1 MRNFLLIAKR
11 EYLQQVRG
19 RAFKLSTVLLPLG
32 ILAMLSATYFTG
44 RNARGDRHIVI
55 AADSAP
61 LAEDMRRQLI
71 ENNNTKGA
79 DRNTIYTVDLI
90 APATEADFAS
100 LPLLIRNKSVD
111 GAMSIRHSQEGAPAA
126 SYTSQSSLD
135 FGTSG
140 YLKYVLN
147 RSLMRQRL
155 GISGLKPAEAEALMK
170 EVPVETLEIDK
181 QGKSAKSTGMAAFT
195 KAMVMAFML
204 TMPILLYGMDMARSI
219 IEEKSSRIFEVML
232 AVCSPNDLLTGKLLG
247 VGAVGLTQVAIW
259 VGATALLTGSA
270 LAAPLM
276 SGNFSLHFS
285 VLEAVLF
292 PLYYVLGFFLYSSLF
307 SGFASTCET
316 AQELQMFMP
325 IAIVPV
331 WLSFA
336 ILPFLL
342 NNPDSVWARVLSLIP
357 FTSPFVMLPRV
368 GLEAVPLWEIG
379 VSIGLLGLS
388 IWATLWLSSRLYRVG
403 ILMYGK
409 RATLPEIVRWIRY
422 S

>member
-44 RNARGDRHIVI
+44 RNAHGDRHIAI
-55 AADSAP
+55 ASDSAA
-61 LAEDMRRQLI
+61 LAEDMRRQLLDDKSAHYI
-71 ENNNTKGA
+71 
-79 DRNTIYTVDLI
+79 VDI
-90 APATEADFAS
+90 VAPATEADLAA
-100 LPLLIRNKSVD
+100 LRLQIRSKSVD
-111 GAMSIRHSQEGAPAA
+111 GVMSIDHSINGAPIAT
-126 SYTSQSSLD
+126 YTEQSVLD
-135 FGTSG
+135 YGTSG
-140 YLKYVLN
+140 HLKYVLN
-147 RSLMRQRL
+147 RSLLQQRL
-155 GISGLKPAEAEALMK
+155 AISGLKPAEAEALMK

-181 QGKSAKSTGMAAFT
+181 QGKAAKSTGMAGFT

-232 AVCSPNDLLTGKLLG
+232 AVCSPEDLLTGKLLG

-270 LAAPLM
+270 LAAPLL
-276 SGNFSLHFS
+276 SGNFSIHFS
-285 VLEAVLF
+285 VMEAILF

-325 IAIVPV
+325 AAIVPV
-331 WLSFA
+331 WVSFA
-336 ILPFLL
+336 VLPFLL
-342 NNPDSVWARVLSLIP
+342 NNPDSVWAKVLSFIP

-368 GLEAVPLWEIG
+368 GLEAVPFWELG
-379 VSIGLLGLS
+379 VSVGLLVLS
-388 IWATLWLSSRLYRVG
+388 IWGTLWLSSRLYRVG

>member
-19 RAFKLSTVLLPLG
+19 RAFKLSTILLPLG
-32 ILAMLSATYFTG
+32 IMAMLGATYFTG
-44 RNARGDRHIVI
+44 RNAHGDRHIAI
-55 AADSAP
+55 ACDSAP
-61 LAEDMRRQLI
+61 LAEDMRRQLL
-71 ENNNTKGA
+71 EDKNTK
-79 DRNTIYTVDLI
+79 YTVDLI
-90 APATEADFAS
+90 APATEADLAT

-111 GAMSIRHSQEGAPAA
+111 GVMTIEHSLQGAPVA
-126 SYTSQSSLD
+126 SYTSQASLD

-147 RSLMRQRL
+147 RSLLEQRL
-155 GISGLKPAEAEALMK
+155 GASGLKPAQAEALMK

-181 QGKSAKSTGMAAFT
+181 QGKSAKTTGMAAFT

-204 TMPILLYGMDMARSI
+204 TMPILLYGMDTARSI
-219 IEEKSSRIFEVML
+219 IDEKSSRIFEVML
-232 AVCSPNDLLTGKLLG
+232 AVCSPEDLLTGKLLG

-259 VGATALLTGSA
+259 VGAAALLTGSA
-270 LAAPLM
+270 LAAPLL

-285 VLEAVLF
+285 TQEAVLF
-292 PLYYVLGFFLYSSLF
+292 PVYYVLGFFLYSSLF

-325 IAIVPV
+325 VAVGPV

-342 NNPDSVWARVLSLIP
+342 NNPDSVWAKVLSFIP

-368 GLEAVPLWEIG
+368 GLQAVPIWEIG
-379 VSIGLLGLS
+379 VSVGLLAVS
-388 IWATLWLSSRLYRVG
+388 IWGTLWLSSRLYRIG

-409 RATLPEIVRWIRY
+409 RATLPEIVRWVRY